1 MEQYINK
8 AAVVAEIE
16 RARQACSKVACNPKN
31 EECSDYYLGKAQAY
45 QEMQDF
51 LETLEVKEVAEH
63 DYSDLNRELE
73 EMGIDPNS
81 RYAKMFK
88 EAIYNADDVLR
99 RRKNARRAAIK
110 SHIDKL
116 WVAGDIIHLKD
127 ADQEKAE
134 AFILSLAEYG
144 YDTNKLLN
152 EYKKTG
158 KVTI

>member
-1 MEQYINK
+1 MAQYINK
-8 AAVVAEIE
+8 AAVVAWIE
-16 RARQACSKVACNPKN
+16 SKIKN
-31 EECSDYYLGKAQAY
+31 EGWCEVGKDTADVYYARGVR
-45 QEMQDF
+45 F
-51 LETLEVKEVAEH
+51 TCETLKYFLDTIEVKEVVEH

-73 EMGIDPNS
+73 AMGIDPNS
-81 RYAKMFK
+81 RYAKMLK

-152 EYKKTG
+152 EYKQTG
-158 KVTI
+158 KITI